1 MRMKITL
8 LAVTLLA
15 CSSSAFAW
23 LVSGTTGIV
32 PVVVPTTMQCPVEYY
47 NVDLDRTFLASQV
60 EVTSYNQYHDYL
72 DGQWGMGAMTYPEYL
87 QQYPVHVTVHCPGN
101 Y

>member
-1 MRMKITL
+1 MRIKTTL
-8 LAVTLLA
+8 IAATLLA

-32 PVVVPTTMQCPVEYY
+32 PVVVPTTIQCPVEYY
-47 NVDLDRTFLASQV
+47 NVDLDRTFLASQA
-60 EVTSYNQYHDYL
+60 EVISYNNYHRYL
-72 DGQWGMGAMTYPEYL
+72 DNTWQMGAMTYPEYL
-87 QQYPVHVTVHCPGN
+87 VQHPVRITVHCPGN